1 MQMIKGTIT
10 SVSPL
15 HFGNGRA
22 RGTFSQTLSYV
33 PGRTFRGM
41 IGWYL
46 YQYNRE
52 LFDACGLAE
61 DHDPEKM
68 HVFFRNGYPL
78 SDKERSV
85 YAPLKSRWCKKC
97 GSLIENDENECTHTV
112 DGRLCLQEGK
122 KHTGL
127 VGMKSFYERRLVQP
141 DPVPKRLETKCPITR
156 DGHTSMGSGWQ
167 LSPYHIEG
175 IEPGVSFGFVLLAD
189 DRVVDDVVHTLNE
202 ASYAC
207 GLGGFRSRGYG
218 LVDFSV
224 TTCISDDEYI
234 ISRSS
239 ELSER
244 DEHLLILNS
253 PCILRTGVSSRI
265 GIDQEFFETINQRLE
280 SKGYKGDL
288 APGSDPNPYI
298 TRSVVRGW
306 SLKNGNMVDEIVP
319 ATGPGSCMV
328 VTGSPASLAALEI
341 YGIGDMQSS
350 GYGELFVSEVI

>member
-1 MQMIKGTIT
+1 MQVMKGTIT

-33 PGRTFRGM
+33 PGRTIRGM

-46 YQYNRE
+46 YQNYRD

-61 DHDPEKM
+61 DHEPEKM
-68 HVFFRNGYPL
+68 HLFFRNGYPL
-78 SDKERSV
+78 SDKKRSV

-97 GSLIENDENECTHTV
+97 GMLIENDENECTQMV

-127 VGMKSFYERRLVQP
+127 VGIKSFSERKLVQP

-167 LSPYHIEG
+167 LSPYHVEG
-175 IEPGVSFGFVLLAD
+175 IEPGVPFGFVMLAED
-189 DRVVDDVVHTLNE
+189 TVADDVVHILND

-218 LVDFSV
+218 LVDISV
-224 TTCISDDEYI
+224 DSQVSDDEHI
-234 ISRSS
+234 ASRSS
-239 ELSER
+239 EFSKG
-244 DEHLLILNS
+244 DEYLLILNA
-253 PCILRTGVSSRI
+253 PCILRSGANSTI
-265 GIDQEFFETINQRLE
+265 GLDRSFFEAINKRLE
-280 SKGYKGDL
+280 SRGYKGDI
-288 APGSDPNPYI
+288 APGSDPSPYI

-319 ATGPGSCMV
+319 ATGPGSCIM
-328 VTGSPASLAALEI
+328 VTGSPSSLAALEVF
-341 YGIGDMQSS
+341 GIGDMQSS
-350 GYGELFVSEVI
+350 GYGEMFVSGVI